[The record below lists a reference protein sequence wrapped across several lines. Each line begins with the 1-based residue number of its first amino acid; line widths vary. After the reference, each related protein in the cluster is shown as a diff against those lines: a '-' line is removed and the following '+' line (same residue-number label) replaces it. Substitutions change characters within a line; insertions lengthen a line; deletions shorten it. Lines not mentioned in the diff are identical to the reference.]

1 MHASCRPSP
10 LPLPGTCSVR
20 FHRAASKDSIANNPQ
35 VRDRKFYPFM
45 RVTEPI
51 AAFAVVMV
59 GVPASLPARHIRRP
73 ERVVDDA
80 DAFGGIASDR

>member
-1 MHASCRPSP
+1 
-10 LPLPGTCSVR
+10 
-20 FHRAASKDSIANNPQ
+20 
-35 VRDRKFYPFM
+35 M